1 MFIKRVYRETGISL
15 DIITAEEE
23 ARLAVLGC
31 HILLEPGDGPAL
43 IFDIGGGSTE
53 LVLVD
58 TEGPAPHILDWQSAP
73 WGVVSLTESEP
84 FDPGDADARIAA
96 YARMR
101 ARVTESDR
109 KSTRLNSSP

>member
-1 MFIKRVYRETGISL
+1 M
-15 DIITAEEE
+15 
-23 ARLAVLGC
+23 
-31 HILLEPGDGPAL
+31 
-43 IFDIGGGSTE
+43 GGGSTE

-84 FDPGDADARIAA
+84 FDPGDAEARIAA

-101 ARVTESDR
+101 ERVTESF
-109 KSTRLNSSP
+109 SPFAERLPRARQSVGTGQRASVRVDIGGRPNHKKQIK